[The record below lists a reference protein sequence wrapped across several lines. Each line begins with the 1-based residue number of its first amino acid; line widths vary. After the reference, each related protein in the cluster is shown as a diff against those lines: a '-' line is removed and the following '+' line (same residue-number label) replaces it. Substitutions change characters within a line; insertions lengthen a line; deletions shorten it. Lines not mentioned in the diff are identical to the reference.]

1 MKKLLFATSLFSL
14 FALTMSC
21 DLIKDEAPS
30 PTVYNDSLTIVSITP
45 TAGLTE
51 TPTTFTVN
59 VKYRLES
66 SNQGQLTIAFNNAN
80 VSTYSRIETASV
92 VVPKGSGTHT
102 FNVTVTPKKYTSPS
116 KFAVNVG
123 LANYPHPAA
132 FVPVAGDYQELTV
145 N

>member
-1 MKKLLFATSLFSL
+1 MKKLLFATTLFSL
-14 FALTMSC
+14 FVLTMSC
-21 DLIKDEAPS
+21 EIKDEAPA
-30 PTVYNDSLTIVSITP
+30 PVVYHDSLTIVTITP

-51 TPTTFTVN
+51 TSTTFTVD

-66 SNQGQLTIAFNNAN
+66 SEKGQLTIAFNNAT
-80 VSTYSRIETASV
+80 VSNYQRIETASV
-92 VVPKGSGTHT
+92 IVNKGSGTHT
-102 FNVTVTPKKYTSPS
+102 FNVTITPKKYTAPS

-132 FVPVAGDYQELTV
+132 FVPIAGDYQELTV